1 MSSTAGTIQVSSGR
15 WGSLCVLAGKRLAV
29 VTPRGHVDYP
39 VRQASGW
46 IAWTRPIDVSKELK
60 RRARAEME
68 RARKRGQRYA
78 NDYYARCDDRCN
90 RPRSDLTV
98 ASP

>member
-1 MSSTAGTIQVSSGR
+1 MSSTAGTIEVCSGR
-15 WGSLCVLAGKRLAV
+15 WGTLCVLAGKRLAV
-29 VTPRGHVDYP
+29 VTPRGHVDHP

-46 IAWTRPIDVSKELK
+46 IAWTSIDVTKELK

-68 RARKRGQRYA
+68 RTRKRGQRYA

-90 RPRSDLTV
+90 RPRSDLRV
-98 ASP
+98 ARL

>member
-1 MSSTAGTIQVSSGR
+1 MSSAAGTIEVSSGR
-15 WGSLCVLAGKRLAV
+15 WGTLCGLGKRLVV

-46 IAWTRPIDVSKELK
+46 IAWTRPIDVSNELK

-78 NDYYARCDDRCN
+78 NDYYARSDDRRN
-90 RPRSDLTV
+90 RPRSDLT
-98 ASP
+98 AARP